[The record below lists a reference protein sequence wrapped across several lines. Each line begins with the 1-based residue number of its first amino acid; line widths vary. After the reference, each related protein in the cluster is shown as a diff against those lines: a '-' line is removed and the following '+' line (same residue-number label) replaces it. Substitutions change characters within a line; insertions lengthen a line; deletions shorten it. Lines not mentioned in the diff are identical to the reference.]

1 MQGIQFNILLT
12 IFTYIIFS
20 NNSIAGELVVS
31 SAFEGGSAQVLEI
44 DQAKRSIKIRPG
56 GDPQF
61 GWPCWWYFKVTGT
74 TPGEVISVIV
84 DANQMK
90 QANGRR
96 LSANW
101 ALPDQVA
108 YSIDQKTWL
117 QTPSG
122 IRSAGVGQWKVK
134 VAAQQAWFAWGPAFV
149 PADALELVKRLS
161 QKYSYA
167 TRFELCKTRAGRSV
181 PALIISQPDQAK
193 EPRMVIWVQAR
204 QHAWESGG
212 SWVGRG
218 FIEWAVGRD
227 PKAIQLREKTDIYFV
242 PIMDIDN
249 VATGNGGKGQVPH
262 DLNRDWSHNAKWNPV
277 KTAMQYLKEFDQ
289 SNRLVLFVDLH
300 NPGSNSKRPYFY
312 VSPPELASSS
322 NSQLQAAFIA
332 ACRAEMKK
340 PFQLEKKTPSTG
352 PKYDKLWKEISGNW
366 IRSETQDHVIG
377 ITLETCW
384 NTPDSNTTGYM
395 AVGQQLG
402 SGISRYLRTDP
413 RKPPALD

>member
-1 MQGIQFNILLT
+1 MRAMRFNVIPL
-12 IFTYIIFS
+12 IFICIVFCK
-20 NNSIAGELVVS
+20 NSSAGELIVL

-44 DQAKRSIKIRPG
+44 DQTKRTIKIRPG

-61 GWPCWWYFKVTGT
+61 GWPCWWYFQVKGIS
-74 TPGEVISVIV
+74 PGEEISVIV
-84 DANQMK
+84 DANQLK

-96 LSANW
+96 LSSAW
-101 ALPDQVA
+101 ALPNQAA
-108 YSIDQKTWL
+108 YSTNQKTWL
-117 QTPSG
+117 QTPPGSRSNG
-122 IRSAGVGQWKVK
+122 ISEWKVK
-134 VAAQQAWFAWGPAFV
+134 IDAQQAWFAWGPAFV
-149 PADALELVKRLS
+149 PTDAIELVKRLS
-161 QKYSYA
+161 QKHSYA
-167 TRFELCKTRAGRSV
+167 THFELCKTRAGRSV
-181 PALIISQPDQAK
+181 PALLVSQSTQAK

-218 FIEWAVGRD
+218 FIEWAVSND
-227 PKAIQLREKTDIYFV
+227 PKAIALREKSDIYYV

-262 DLNRDWSHNAKWNPV
+262 DLNRDWSHDAKWNPV

-312 VSPPELASSS
+312 VSPPELASKR

-332 ACRAEMKK
+332 ACRAEINE

-366 IRSETQDHVIG
+366 IRSRTQDHVIG

-395 AVGQQLG
+395 AVGRQLG
-402 SGISRYLRTDP
+402 LGTARYLQSDP
-413 RKPPALD
+413 RKSPALD